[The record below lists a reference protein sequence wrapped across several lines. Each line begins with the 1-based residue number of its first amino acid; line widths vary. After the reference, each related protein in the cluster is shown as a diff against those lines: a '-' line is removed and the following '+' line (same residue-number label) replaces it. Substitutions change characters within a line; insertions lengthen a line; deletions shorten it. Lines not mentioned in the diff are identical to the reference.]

1 MTVDNFE
8 LELNTRVDYIN
19 DILYGMLVREDG
31 KFERIGRAMNYSVR
45 VGGKRLRPLLM
56 LESYRL
62 CGGRK
67 EEEDKLHPFM
77 VAMEFIHTYSLVHDD
92 LPAMDNDLLRRGQPT
107 THAKFGEDFGI
118 LAGDGLL
125 NLAYETMLAAILK
138 AGDLKGV
145 KAASVLANKAGIYGM
160 VGGQCLDVDLTGKP
174 IDKDEL
180 DFIFKLKTG
189 ALIEASFMMGGI
201 LAGADEVIVEKLCK
215 AGELTGMAFQIRDDI
230 LDEIGNVEEIGK
242 PVGSD
247 EKNDKT
253 TYVSLYGL
261 EKAKVDVK
269 NFLKEAEDILN
280 SISYNEFLVNLLN
293 YMVTRKK

>member
-1 MTVDNFE
+1 MTMDNFD
-8 LELNTRVDYIN
+8 LELKTRVDYIN

-31 KFERIGRAMNYSVR
+31 KFERIGQAMNYSVR
-45 VGGKRLRPLLM
+45 VGGKRLRPILM

-62 CGGRK
+62 CGGSR
-67 EEEDKLHPFM
+67 EEEEKIYPFM
-77 VAMEFIHTYSLVHDD
+77 AAVEFIHTYSLVHDD

-125 NLAYETMLAAILK
+125 NFAYETMLDAIVK
-138 AGDLKGV
+138 TGDLRGA
-145 KAASVLANKAGIYGM
+145 KAAGVLANKAGIYGM
-160 VGGQCLDVDLTGKP
+160 VGGQCLDVHLTGKP

-201 LAGADEVIVEKLCK
+201 LAGVDDACVEKLRR
-215 AGELTGMAFQIRDDI
+215 AGELIGKSFQIRDDI

-247 EKNDKT
+247 EKNKKT
-253 TYVSLYGL
+253 TYISLYGL
-261 EKAKVDVK
+261 EKAKADVDG
-269 NFLKEAEDILN
+269 FSKEAEEILN
-280 SISYNEFLVNLLN
+280 SISDNEFLVNLLN

>member
-8 LELNTRVDYIN
+8 LELKTRVDYIN
-19 DILYGMLVREDG
+19 DILYGMLVIEDG

-77 VAMEFIHTYSLVHDD
+77 AAMEFIHTYSLVHDD

-201 LAGADEVIVEKLCK
+201 LAGANEVIVEKLCK